1 MALNILI
8 VDDSCLVR
16 KAIKRIIEMA
26 DLDDGKIYEATN
38 GLEALDVLNKEKID
52 LVLSDLNM
60 PEMGGVEMFHRMK
73 TKDKTKSIPVVLVT
87 TESSI
92 TRVKELLEDGVK
104 DYLHKPFT
112 PEEFREIIFH
122 TLEKV
127 K

>member
-1 MALNILI
+1 
-8 VDDSCLVR
+8 
-16 KAIKRIIEMA
+16 
-26 DLDDGKIYEATN
+26 
-38 GLEALDVLNKEKID
+38 
-52 LVLSDLNM
+52 VLSDLNM